1 MNPDQNS
8 ISRRTLV
15 SRLGAGI
22 TLGDL
27 LKGKESRE

>member
-1 MNPDQNS
+1 MAVKKQ
-8 ISRRTLV
+8 V
-15 SRLGAGI
+15 AGAGI